1 MPSKD
6 EIIAE
11 LEKYNKEL
19 LSKLENASEWMQR
32 SIEEKKRLI
41 ENDESSHIAIKE
53 RYDTFFGEHIIE
65 SINADVF
72 DDILSSETLYY
83 HLLHD
88 SELDGTGII
97 IGYNKAVDITLEY
110 VLTKPFRSFARKKSK
125 NICQS
130 HRPEERFLYEVIYE
144 GYSISIG
151 KLYGILK
158 ERESINKW
166 FFTDLFFTFLKEY
179 KYITDVLYK
188 ESFYKNLETLVSKEY
203 FGSKRHRGSVSR
215 EEVQEVRS
223 IVLGDFKN
231 KDCILYQLFTM

>member
-11 LEKYNKEL
+11 LQKYNREL
-19 LSKLENASEWMQR
+19 LSKLENASDWMQR

-83 HLLHD
+83 HLLRD

-125 NICQS
+125 NFCQS

-158 ERESINKW
+158 QKENPNK
-166 FFTDLFFTFLKEY
+166 
-179 KYITDVLYK
+179 
-188 ESFYKNLETLVSKEY
+188 
-203 FGSKRHRGSVSR
+203 
-215 EEVQEVRS
+215 
-223 IVLGDFKN
+223 
-231 KDCILYQLFTM
+231 